1 MDEKIKKAKEKLH
14 KVYEE
19 GEKYEMKLL
28 KELESEL
35 EKEKISERKESDEIK
50 KAEDRL
56 KKIYEDGEKFELE
69 MLKEMRQNLKKNQQK
84 QTEDK
89 LKKIY
94 EDGEKTEGMLIKQLK
109 EKTLKEKNEYTSLT
123 IEQQKEAIEMGVR
136 LADEMELDMLKLKY
150 QQNLKE
156 NGGIRNKKIE
166 ELIENLKKKKI
177 RKGY

>member
-50 KAEDRL
+50 KAEDR
-56 KKIYEDGEKFELE
+56 
-69 MLKEMRQNLKKNQQK
+69 
-84 QTEDK
+84 

-166 ELIENLKKKKI
+166 ELIEN
-177 RKGY
+177 

>member
-1 MDEKIKKAKEKLH
+1 MDEKIKKAKEKLY

-50 KAEDRL
+50 KAEDR
-56 KKIYEDGEKFELE
+56 
-69 MLKEMRQNLKKNQQK
+69 
-84 QTEDK
+84 

>member
-1 MDEKIKKAKEKLH
+1 MDEKIKKAKEKLN

-50 KAEDRL
+50 KAEDR
-56 KKIYEDGEKFELE
+56 
-69 MLKEMRQNLKKNQQK
+69 
-84 QTEDK
+84 

>member
-50 KAEDRL
+50 KAEDR
-56 KKIYEDGEKFELE
+56 
-69 MLKEMRQNLKKNQQK
+69 
-84 QTEDK
+84 

>member
-50 KAEDRL
+50 KA
-56 KKIYEDGEKFELE
+56 
-69 MLKEMRQNLKKNQQK
+69 
-84 QTEDK
+84 EDK

>member
-1 MDEKIKKAKEKLH
+1 MDEKIKKEKEKLH

-50 KAEDRL
+50 KAEDR
-56 KKIYEDGEKFELE
+56 
-69 MLKEMRQNLKKNQQK
+69 
-84 QTEDK
+84 